1 MPKRKKKSFICE
13 GPVESRAITTLPPN
27 PTFHV
32 TEFIQWLKKRGAVR
46 RLKECK
52 KKWESEG
59 LNIETIVEEL
69 NPYLCVYRY
78 KGEKVIKLEN
88 KPWADQLMS
97 RCNLEVPHHSQWKKL
112 EKMISDTERK
122 TKV

>member
-1 MPKRKKKSFICE
+1 MPKRKKKSLICGE
-13 GPVESRAITTLPPN
+13 PVKSQAITLLPPN

-32 TEFIQWLKKRGAVR
+32 TEFIQWLKKRGAIR
-46 RLKECK
+46 KLKECK

-59 LNIETIVEEL
+59 LNIESIVEEL
-69 NPYLCVYRY
+69 KPYLCIARFR
-78 KGEKVIKLEN
+78 GEKVVKLEN

-97 RCNLEVPHHSQWKKL
+97 RHNLEVPHHSHWKKL
-112 EKMISDTERK
+112 EKIISDTETK